1 MNDIVGSIM
10 GALMALLSPAA
21 TPAGYTGYIE
31 ADPVYVAAVS
41 TGRIVEMPVEE
52 GESVAAGSVL
62 FRLDDSQQQALLA
75 AAEARSA
82 AARATLANLTTGSR
96 SRSEELD
103 VIRATLRKAEAD
115 LDMARSTLSR
125 SEKLHLS
132 GTVPAARVD
141 QDRTTLAASEAQVAQ
156 LRAELAVAE
165 LPARNAQQEVAQ
177 ANLLGAE
184 AEAQRARIDLAE
196 RRTTAPVGGVVDSVY
211 FTAGEVAMGGTPVVA
226 ILPEG
231 ALEARF
237 FVPEPERGRV
247 QPGTVVTVTCDGCAP
262 AKARVVHLAS
272 SPQTTPPVIYS
283 REERSRLVY
292 LVKARLGPESTLQP
306 GQPVT
311 VLP

>member
-10 GALMALLSPAA
+10 GALMALLSPTAS
-21 TPAGYTGYIE
+21 PAGYTGYIE
-31 ADPVYVAAVS
+31 ADPVYVAPVS

-52 GESVAAGSVL
+52 GETVAAGAVL
-62 FRLDDSQQQALLA
+62 FQLDDSQQQALLA

-82 AARATLANLTTGSR
+82 AARATLANLTTG

-156 LRAELAVAE
+156 LRAQLAVAE
-165 LPARNAQQEVAQ
+165 LPARNAQQDVAQ

-184 AEAQRARIDLAE
+184 AEAQRARIDLAD
-196 RRTTAPVGGVVDSVY
+196 RRAKAPVGGLVDSVY
-211 FTAGEVAMGGTPVVA
+211 FTAGEVAAAGTPVLA

-247 QPGTVVTVTCDGCAP
+247 QPGMVVTVTCDGCAA

-272 SPQTTPPVIYS
+272 TPQTTPPVIYS

-292 LVKARLGPESTLQP
+292 LAKARLDPGSTLQP
-306 GQPVT
+306 GQPIT

>member
-31 ADPVYVAAVS
+31 ADPVYVAPVS

-62 FRLDDSQQQALLA
+62 FRLDDSQQQASLA

-82 AARATLANLTTGSR
+82 AARATLANLTTG

-156 LRAELAVAE
+156 LRAQLAVAE

-211 FTAGEVAMGGTPVVA
+211 FTAGEVATGGTPVVA

-262 AKARVVHLAS
+262 AKARVVHLAN

-292 LVKARLGPESTLQP
+292 LVKARLGPGSTLQP